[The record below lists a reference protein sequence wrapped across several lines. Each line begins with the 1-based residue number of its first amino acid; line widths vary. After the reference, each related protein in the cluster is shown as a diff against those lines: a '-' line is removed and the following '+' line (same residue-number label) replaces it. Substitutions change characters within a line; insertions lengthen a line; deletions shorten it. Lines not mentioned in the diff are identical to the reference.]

1 MAQSHTKE
9 VEALTLDLE
18 RHKQAVE
25 KLLKKQEV
33 LARQNTRETPVAGKS
48 DPSEEFKKLM
58 EKYEQLKID
67 YDEEKKEALK
77 TEERHD
83 KLRQRVEDQEEF
95 VKQTQKD
102 LARVEMENDELKN
115 DVRQMG
121 FMVDDLE

>member
-1 MAQSHTKE
+1 
-9 VEALTLDLE
+9 
-18 RHKQAVE
+18 
-25 KLLKKQEV
+25 
-33 LARQNTRETPVAGKS
+33 
-48 DPSEEFKKLM
+48 M